1 MDENFAK
8 ILTVLAEMAALA
20 VIVGGVS
27 VWLTIVR
34 RILQRR
40 PLLPFEPRRPVP
52 WNGLDVLAVLLGYVC
67 LGGLLVLAANQVLG
81 WEFHSF
87 QTEESDVQ
95 QIETPIDEPPAED
108 NQEEPQ
114 EEESEEGDNGIDLER
129 AHPVVVLLSGD
140 SSPGTFLLCLFT
152 VVVMAP
158 LAEEFFFRLLLQG
171 YFEKLDLRFQRVW
184 RFSGQLLGL
193 MPILLSSLL
202 FASLHARQPE
212 APPPIEQLVQLFAI
226 DSLTK
231 VILVTGAITY
241 LKVFRGATWTDLGFR
256 LDMFWKDLRLALS
269 AYLAVIVPIYLLQEG
284 LGRILPN
291 KVADPVPLF
300 FLALALGYLY
310 FRTHR
315 LMPAILLHLIFNAT
329 AICMFFAMTAS
340 S

>member
-1 MDENFAK
+1 MDENPAK
-8 ILTVLAEMAALA
+8 ILTVLADIAALA

-27 VWLTIVR
+27 VWLTIFR

-40 PLLPFEPRRPVP
+40 PLVPFEPRRPVP
-52 WNGLDVLAVLLGYVC
+52 WNGFDVLVVLFGYVC

-81 WEFHSF
+81 WEFDTV
-87 QTEESDVQ
+87 QAEVSDVQ
-95 QIETPIDEPPAED
+95 QVETPVDEPPTEE

-114 EEESEEGDNGIDLER
+114 VGEPEEGDNGIDLER

-152 VVVMAP
+152 VVIMAP

-171 YFEKLDLRFQRVW
+171 YFEKLDFRCQRVW

-202 FASLHARQPE
+202 FASLHAREPE
-212 APPPIEQLVQLFAI
+212 DPLPVEQLIQLFAI
-226 DSLTK
+226 DSVTK
-231 VILVTGAITY
+231 ILLVTGAVTY
-241 LKVFRGATWTDLGFR
+241 LALFRGATWRDLGFR
-256 LDMFWKDLRLALS
+256 LDTFWKDLGLAL
-269 AYLAVIVPIYLLQEG
+269 AAFLAVIVPIYLLQEG
-284 LGRILPN
+284 LGLLLPD
-291 KVADPVPLF
+291 KVPDPVPLF
-300 FLALALGYLY
+300 FFAIALGYLY

-329 AICMFFAMTAS
+329 AICMFFAVTS
-340 S
+340 SS